1 MHLTR
6 QSKGEALHPI
16 RRNLIL
22 SYQEIAVPKLYQ
34 RAGRLFLMFSVG
46 IYVSQN
52 RHQHDD
58 KSK

>member
-22 SYQEIAVPKLYQ
+22 SYQEIAVPKL
-34 RAGRLFLMFSVG
+34 
-46 IYVSQN
+46 
-52 RHQHDD
+52 
-58 KSK
+58 

>member
-1 MHLTR
+1 MR
-6 QSKGEALHPI
+6 QPEGECTSPDPA
-16 RRNLIL
+16 NLIL

>member
-34 RAGRLFLMFSVG
+34 RAGRLFLMFFKRIILTSF
-46 IYVSQN
+46 VSYSNMQ
-52 RHQHDD
+52 
-58 KSK
+58 